1 MHARLVAILALAT
14 LISSTACGQS
24 EREQVDAEPLASE
37 VSAGLPPPPNGV
49 AAPPAERHDALPASF
64 PHDIPIPGGLI
75 AKTVESE
82 HAGSYLAI
90 FTGDLEPDAVY
101 EFFSEHLVAKGW
113 TIDKARGAGSELG
126 LFARK
131 GDRIAT
137 VISTRIDGKL
147 HVELGVNGGL

>member
-1 MHARLVAILALAT
+1 MHARLIAILALAT
-14 LISSTACGQS
+14 LVTSTACGQS
-24 EREQVDAEPLASE
+24 ESEQVDTEPVASE

-49 AAPPAERHDALPASF
+49 ADPPAERHDALSASF
-64 PHDIPIPGGLI
+64 PHDIPIPSGLI
-75 AKTVESE
+75 AKSVESE
-82 HAGSYLAI
+82 HAGSYVAI
-90 FTGDLEPDAVY
+90 FTGDLEPEAVY
-101 EFFSEHLVAKGW
+101 LFFSEHLLAEGW

-126 LFARK
+126 LFASK